1 MAAGNPSRTGIRR
14 PTTRT
19 AKIVWVAIGVGVLA
33 ALVGT
38 ILNSTNEQPLPDS
51 PQDATQIESAFQ
63 NSGITLTKYEYS
75 NGRVTC
81 AIDTG
86 EWVTVGPANLRVHL
100 AGSLQ
105 ELYTLAQKYP
115 EIEDIYVDLNSPM
128 KSFGYAAQSKTSPL
142 APFSFDRREPNPDDV
157 VLSIDYLSID
167 YCGIC
172 HSDIHQVR
180 GEWGRELYPM
190 VPGHEIVG
198 HVTAVGGDVKRFK
211 VGDRAA
217 VGVIVESCMHCDN
230 CKADLEVYCTDGGA
244 RDTYNAELRD
254 GSRTYGGYSN
264 NIVTPEHFVH
274 TLSPKI
280 DMAATAPL
288 LCAGITT
295 YSPLK
300 HWKVG
305 KNSRVGI
312 VGLGGLGHM
321 GLKFAH
327 SFGAYTVLFTTSES
341 KINDA
346 LKLGADEVVLSK
358 DAAAMAKH
366 AGSFDFILDCVSA
379 PHDMNAY
386 LGQLRLDG
394 VLCLVG
400 LPDQPLTVAPF
411 SLLANRRSLAG
422 SAIGG
427 MKETQEMLDYCA
439 EKGIVSDIELI
450 GYDKLPEAYDRVIKG
465 DVKYRFVLDGKTLK

>member
-1 MAAGNPSRTGIRR
+1 
-14 PTTRT
+14 
-19 AKIVWVAIGVGVLA
+19 
-33 ALVGT
+33 
-38 ILNSTNEQPLPDS
+38 
-51 PQDATQIESAFQ
+51 
-63 NSGITLTKYEYS
+63 
-75 NGRVTC
+75 
-81 AIDTG
+81 
-86 EWVTVGPANLRVHL
+86 
-100 AGSLQ
+100 
-105 ELYTLAQKYP
+105 
-115 EIEDIYVDLNSPM
+115 
-128 KSFGYAAQSKTSPL
+128 
-142 APFSFDRREPNPDDV
+142 
-157 VLSIDYLSID
+157 
-167 YCGIC
+167 
-172 HSDIHQVR
+172 
-180 GEWGRELYPM
+180 
-190 VPGHEIVG
+190 
-198 HVTAVGGDVKRFK
+198 
-211 VGDRAA
+211 
-217 VGVIVESCMHCDN
+217 MHCDN
-230 CKADLEVYCTDGGA
+230 CKASLEVYCTDGGA

-254 GSRTYGGYSN
+254 GSRTFGGYSTS
-264 NIVTPEHFVH
+264 IVTPEHFVH

-327 SFGAYTVLFTTSES
+327 SFGAYTVLYTTSES

-358 DAAAMAKH
+358 DAEAMAKH

-379 PHDMNAY
+379 PHDMNMY
-386 LGQLRLDG
+386 LGQLKLNG

-400 LPDQPLTVAPF
+400 LPDQPLSVAPF
-411 SLLANRRSLAG
+411 SLLAGRRSLAG

-450 GYDKLPEAYDRVIKG
+450 GYDKLPEAYDRVVKG
-465 DVKYRFVLDGKTLK
+465 DVKYRFVLDGKTLKGQ